1 MVIGKATFLKSSK
14 EIKQLPKPDKPEF
27 AFIGRSNVGKSSL
40 INMICNNNKLAQTS
54 GKPGK
59 TKLINHFFINEK
71 WYLVDLPGFG
81 FASASKVA
89 RAEFEGMISDYILKR
104 KSLVC
109 LFLLI
114 DSRLPMQKIDAE
126 FMDWLAEN

>member
-1 MVIGKATFLKSSK
+1 M
-14 EIKQLPKPDKPEF
+14 
-27 AFIGRSNVGKSSL
+27 
-40 INMICNNNKLAQTS
+40 
-54 GKPGK
+54 
-59 TKLINHFFINEK
+59 
-71 WYLVDLPGFG
+71 VDLPGFG

-126 FMDWLAEN
+126 FMDWLAENEISFVLVFTKIDKFTLFH